1 MYNLKNLKMKK
12 VIIGI
17 VFLFAGT
24 ALFAQTANDYLEV
37 TRGVLKTEKKA
48 AIAEVMQ
55 LTEEEST
62 TFWPL
67 YNEYN
72 DKMYTINTRLFNVIK
87 DYSEHY
93 LDMTDEK
100 AKELWTE
107 AMKIEM
113 DLLKL
118 EKTYFNKFLKILP
131 AIKVVRYLQA
141 ENKIKVMVDAELAAE
156 VPFFED
162 MN

>member
-1 MYNLKNLKMKK
+1 MKK
-12 VIIGI
+12 LIIGI
-17 VFLFAGT
+17 VFVFAG
-24 ALFAQTANDYLEV
+24 AGLFAQNANDYLEV
-37 TRGVLKTEKKA
+37 TRGVLKKEKKA

-72 DKMYTINTRLFNVIK
+72 DKMYSINTRLYNVIK
-87 DYSEHY
+87 DYSDNY
-93 LDMTDEK
+93 VSMTDEK

-107 AMKIEM
+107 VIKIDQ

-118 EKTYFNKFLKILP
+118 HKSYFKKFDKILST
-131 AIKVVRYLQA
+131 IKAVRYFQA
-141 ENKIKVMVDAELAAE
+141 ENKIKTMVDAELAMQI
-156 VPFFED
+156 PLFED

>member
-1 MYNLKNLKMKK
+1 MKK
-12 VIIGI
+12 LIIGI
-17 VFLFAGT
+17 VFVFAGT
-24 ALFAQTANDYLEV
+24 GLFAQTANDYLEV

-72 DKMYTINTRLFNVIK
+72 EKMYSINSRLYNTIK
-87 DYSEHY
+87 DYSDNY
-93 LDMTDEK
+93 VNMTDEK

-107 AMKIEM
+107 VIKIDQ

-118 EKTYFNKFLKILP
+118 NKTYFKKFLKIMP
-131 AIKVVRYLQA
+131 AIKTVRYFQA
-141 ENKIKVMVDAELAAE
+141 ENKIKVMVDAELASQI
-156 VPFFED
+156 PFFED

>member
-1 MYNLKNLKMKK
+1 MKK

-55 LTEEEST
+55 LNEEVSAV
-62 TFWPL
+62 FWPL

-72 DKMYTINTRLFNVIK
+72 DKMYSVNTRKFNVIM

-93 LDMTDEK
+93 YDMTDEK
-100 AKELWTE
+100 AKELWARVVKVE
-107 AMKIEM
+107 E

-118 EKTYFNKFLKILP
+118 KKTYYKKFLKILP
-131 AIKVVRYLQA
+131 PIKTVRYFQA
-141 ENKIKVMVDAELAAE
+141 ENKIKAMADAELISQ
-156 VPFFED
+156 VPLFED
-162 MN
+162 IN

>member
-1 MYNLKNLKMKK
+1 MKK
-12 VIIGI
+12 LILGI
-17 VFLFAGT
+17 VFVFAGT
-24 ALFAQTANDYLEV
+24 ALFAQSANDYLEV

-72 DKMYTINTRLFNVIK
+72 DKMYIINTRLFNAIK
-87 DYSEHY
+87 EYSENY
-93 LDMTDEK
+93 LKMTDEK

-107 AMKIEM
+107 AIKVEM

-118 EKTYFNKFLKILP
+118 EKTYFKKFIKILP
-131 AIKVVRYLQA
+131 GTKAVRYLQA
-141 ENKIKVMVDAELAAE
+141 ENKIKVMVDAELAHN

>member
-1 MYNLKNLKMKK
+1 MKK
-12 VIIGI
+12 LIIGI
-17 VFLFAGT
+17 VFVFAG
-24 ALFAQTANDYLEV
+24 AGLFAQNANDYLEV
-37 TRGVLKTEKKA
+37 TRGVLKKEKKA

-72 DKMYTINTRLFNVIK
+72 DKMYSINTRLFNAIM
-87 DYSEHY
+87 DYSDNY
-93 LDMTDEK
+93 VNMTDEK

-107 AMKIEM
+107 VR
-113 DLLKL
+113 
-118 EKTYFNKFLKILP
+118 T
-131 AIKVVRYLQA
+131 VRYFQA
-141 ENKIKVMVDAELAAE
+141 ENKLKAMVDAELAIE
-156 VPFFED
+156 IPLFED